1 VPRLACLA
9 HRSRRAYSESMDEQ
23 ARAERF
29 ARRGLCFG
37 VVVAGALF
45 GAMMV
50 PWEVF
55 VTYFFSGFG

>member
-1 VPRLACLA
+1 
-9 HRSRRAYSESMDEQ
+9 MDEQ

-50 PWEVF
+50 AWEVF